1 MAGSKLFVNNT
12 GKDLQVTL
20 FIRASDN
27 PANSAGTQAFRLG
40 SSQQNWI
47 TYGTD
52 QNIYLNGI
60 SLVGYFNGQVTGTQ
74 DFVIN
79 RGSSLDNELNMN
91 NRVEFRYGG
100 DSFQI
105 STNNT

>member
-1 MAGSKLFVNNT
+1 MAGRKLFVNNT

-20 FIRASDN
+20 FIRASEN
-27 PANSAGTQAFRLG
+27 PVNSAGTQAFRLS
-40 SSQQNWI
+40 SSQQSWVN
-47 TYGTD
+47 YGTD

-60 SLVGYFNGQVTGTQ
+60 SLVGYFNGQVAGTQ
-74 DFVIN
+74 DFVVN

-100 DSFQI
+100 NAFQI
-105 STNNT
+105 STSNT